1 MSSSP
6 VHYFVTG
13 TDTEVGKTLVACAV
27 MVGLQRIW
35 PQRRVSGFKPV
46 VAGTYLDAMD
56 RRVNEDLL
64 SLVSAANLRQSLDDI
79 CPYILD
85 TPAAPHLV
93 AKDISLE
100 MRIPKIMETLEGVLM
115 QTDQVVMEGA
125 GGFLVPLNEEES
137 LADLAQRLKWPVI
150 VVVGMRLGC
159 LSHALLTLEAIRSRG
174 LRVAGWVANTM
185 DPQMSHLREN
195 LADLQMRIPEPF
207 LGQIPHLPDSL
218 KKADQSPYTQEAVN
232 WAASHL
238 NLDLL

>member
-27 MVGLQRIW
+27 MVGLQRRW

-46 VAGTYLDAMD
+46 VAGTYLDAMGQ
-56 RRVNEDLL
+56 RVNEDLL
-64 SLVSAANLRQSLDDI
+64 SLISASNLGQSLDDI

-93 AKDISLE
+93 AKDIALE
-100 MRIPKIMETLEGVLM
+100 MRIPKIMETLQGVLGHA
-115 QTDQVVMEGA
+115 DQVVMEGA
-125 GGFLVPLNEEES
+125 GGFLVPLNEKES
-137 LADLAQRLKWPVI
+137 LADLAQNLKWPVI

-195 LADLQMRIPEPF
+195 LADLQMRIPEPC

-218 KKADQSPYTQEAVN
+218 KKADHGAYTQEAVN